1 MSDCNFIPDR
11 YREEMAFQ
19 RSIRVRVSGIGV
31 ILSIMVLWCV
41 AHGNRLAGAE
51 AMQSEI
57 SLQLDQVETN
67 AAKKQTMDSQLAE
80 LRSRQRLIEKLSGRA
95 SLILV
100 FSELSRRQPEMVVL
114 TDVSVDS
121 SSLAAYTE
129 HAALPDAPRG
139 LRSSVPSEDVES
151 ESGPKPPAMQSRL
164 KLSGIAAALPDIIQ
178 FAARL
183 EKSPLFDRVTMKV
196 NDSTAWAGRRA
207 ESFELTCDLVPQGG
221 RRP

>member
-1 MSDCNFIPDR
+1 MSECNFIPDR
-11 YREEMAFQ
+11 YREEMAFR

-41 AHGNRLAGAE
+41 AHGHRLSSAE

-57 SLQLDQVETN
+57 SLQLDQVESN

-114 TDVSVDS
+114 TEVSVDS

-129 HAALPDAPRG
+129 HAALPVVPG
-139 LRSSVPSEDVES
+139 IPPSVPSKDVEP
-151 ESGPKPPAMQSRL
+151 ESGPKIPAMQSRL

-207 ESFELTCDLVPQGG
+207 ESFELTCELVPQGG

>member
-1 MSDCNFIPDR
+1 MSECDFIPDH
-11 YREEMAFQ
+11 YREERAFR
-19 RSIRVRVSGIGV
+19 RSIRVRVSGFGV

-41 AHGNRLAGAE
+41 AHGHRLAGAE

-67 AAKKQTMDSQLAE
+67 AAKKRAMDSQLAE

-95 SLILV
+95 SLVLV

-114 TDVSVDS
+114 TDVSVDC

-129 HAALPDAPRG
+129 QTAASPVSGIPP
-139 LRSSVPSEDVES
+139 SVQPGGVKLEVSQE
-151 ESGPKPPAMQSRL
+151 PPTMQARL
-164 KLSGIAAALPDIIQ
+164 KLSGIAVSLPDIIQ
-178 FAARL
+178 FAAAL

-196 NDSTAWAGRRA
+196 NDSTVWAGRSA
-207 ESFELTCDLVPQGG
+207 ERFELTCELAPQGG
-221 RRP
+221 LRP